1 MTSEKSL
8 MIVDDSKVS
17 RMMITAIIKEK
28 TPELLL
34 YEASNADEALSLSKG
49 KNINF
54 FSVDYNMPGKNGM
67 DLILELKKIFPDS
80 RFALLTANI
89 QTAIHEKSK
98 SIGATCINKPIS
110 DESIESMLEFFYG
123 N

>member
-17 RMMITAIIKEK
+17 RMMITTFIKEK
-28 TPELLL
+28 KPELKL
-34 YEASNADEALSLSKG
+34 YEASNSDEALSLSKG
-49 KNINF
+49 KQINF

-67 DLILELKKIFPDS
+67 ELISELKKTFPDS
-80 RFALLTANI
+80 RFTLLTANI
-89 QTAIHEKSK
+89 QDTIHEKAK
-98 SIGATCINKPIS
+98 NIGATCINKPIS
-110 DESIESMLEFFYG
+110 NESIESMLEFFYD